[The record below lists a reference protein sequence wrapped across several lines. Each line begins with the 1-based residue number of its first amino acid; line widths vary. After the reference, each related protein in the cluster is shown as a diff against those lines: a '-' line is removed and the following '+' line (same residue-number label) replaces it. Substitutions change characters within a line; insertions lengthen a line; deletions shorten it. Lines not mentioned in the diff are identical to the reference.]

1 VRIAWATGEAGI
13 GGLAPGDGVALGTAA
28 GPIAGVGSGTV
39 VGASRDPS
47 PGVGAGVDGA
57 PAGCAATP
65 SWVADLGAHPHV
77 GVVMSPRPSQP
88 ASIRYGIRPIERVP
102 GWSNFRRDATCRLPA
117 RVRAPLCCRPRVS
130 NRRRSDRFAVTLP
143 VVIKGA
149 RGSENTLTANVSAH
163 GIAVFSERPFPVRQY
178 VELELRLPPEGQVV
192 SVTAMVARTTESL
205 EDRVGLKHPGVAFDF
220 YLFDTKGRWAWRA
233 FLDRLR
239 TVGAP
244 TVPAVR
250 TVGAPGAS
258 PLPPPSTAPR
268 GPVIS
273 LDGPL
278 ARGLAEGRVVP
289 ATLERM
295 PPSPPERAPAPPP
308 PEDEEDVA
316 AFLVKPRDVG
326 RMWAFYRTE
335 LGSMRVR
342 IETPVLKPVGT
353 SVEVVVVHPASREEW
368 VLRGH
373 VLVSSE
379 TGRGRGPM
387 LEVALADLSE
397 DTRQAFRRFITSGVP
412 EVPGP
417 APHPGDELATHEVQR
432 AMADAVEADV
442 MASRAAREAPRAPSL
457 SREEARPREATA
469 QILAEFRALAEA
481 RRSEPITRDDST
493 TGEASEDGPPAEA
506 TRIDT
511 SATVAAREQAARA
524 ARSAEVSAR
533 AEAVRAEAV
542 RAEAARA
549 EAARAEAVRAEAARA
564 EAARVEAARAE
575 AVRVEAVRAEAARA
589 EAARVEAARA
599 EAARAEAV
607 RVEAVRVEAVRAEAA
622 RAEAARVEAAR
633 AARSAPRGDA
643 PSRPSPDSIAREV
656 RAQLAT
662 GRLPPLPPGAS
673 ALAPRTE
680 AARPSAPPPEPPTTT
695 EQSPAL
701 EAPAPVRRPQAR
713 TPSGESTLTEGDVLA
728 AEAESSLGIDEAAL
742 APAPR
747 SEVPSGEVST
757 APRVGVARAEPAAP
771 PRLETP
777 QSVAVVP
784 PPRSEPVAPRT
795 ESAPG
800 TERVSRSAEGEAT
813 RPAGLTASLDPT
825 VPRVAAM
832 ASPFDQAGSRSALA
846 DGGEPRPSQPARVSK
861 ALDGPRSPVTSEP
874 HDTPASG
881 AELGELATVTHT
893 AAGLGPPE
901 PPTVAPRTG
910 AEPRPRGPSFRILTS
925 LPDVS
930 SLDPTVPR
938 APAVESTEPERTWP
952 HVPPPSATP
961 SEHAATVP
969 RTGVVSSE
977 HAATVPR
984 TGVVSSEHAATVP
997 RTGVVSS
1004 EHAATVPRTGVVSSE
1019 HAATVPRTGVVSS
1032 EHAATVPRT
1041 AVVTGGPLD
1050 PTVPR
1055 ASAVRYDL
1063 GGLDPTLPRA
1073 AAVPPP
1079 PEPAAEV
1086 AKPRARSERTQPPP
1100 DEAPRVP
1107 TGDLVLGRAPMD
1119 PRGRP
1124 ARPARGVDIAERLAS
1139 AEAPLEGFEPLTP
1152 MVAPPPRL
1160 TRSTEP
1166 DPSAPIPL
1174 PPARPGSPLVEIVPA
1189 AAFLGFGAP
1198 LEPLVAPPSE
1208 ARTPPPLRARDPLK
1222 PTTSDLVRT
1231 RDPLKPTTS
1240 DLVAPAAIAPRAQ
1253 ELPPSEIEALARELD
1268 IEPVAPL
1275 VAEALLAAPS
1285 LELAPVDPIAPEP
1298 VMDLP
1303 VAGLRPRAAPLS
1315 PVPELDPDSGDTS
1328 GVLVMPV
1335 AEVAPRDPSRAPAE
1349 PAPPAPLPRGP
1360 TRVLEPSESA
1370 PAPLPRGP
1378 TRVLE
1383 PSESALALRGPI
1395 EPHTEADPPRPL
1407 AARPRERSLPP
1418 PPPPPVQELDAEDVE
1433 LLDDDDAADAGLP
1446 IDAEAEEAS
1455 ADSAERDDGPE
1466 PEPTVARGRMPF
1478 AAFFDE
1484 YLTARPGTSSV
1495 SALPLPASPAS
1506 PPPERQ
1512 PDRPRGLSARPIPP
1526 PPAPEEATFDD
1537 DETNGEHVPLLAPP
1551 VTQAQVLRPRAP
1563 DPIPLVER
1571 RRPREEGAFGGPSEP
1586 PTTADP
1592 PSARL
1597 VDDARR
1603 TDAPPPSAREPEAV
1617 RVEARPPDPSGELRA
1632 ADERRT
1638 REAARYEPGDGP
1650 LRARRVEPPARR
1662 VEGAEPPARRV
1673 EGAEPSGSAA
1683 AVERPSVP
1691 APRAMRPSRG
1701 AASEGAPQ
1709 ARHRAMSTAGADPAL
1724 DRDIAL
1730 ARARV
1735 VRSPGSV
1742 TACYQLGR
1750 LLLRR
1755 DSDDSLSEATEQLQR
1770 AVELEPSHPGA
1781 HLAAAELAVRQGRFD
1796 TAAEHLQRARRLGYR
1811 IDERLERLVAE
1822 GRRGT

>member
-1 VRIAWATGEAGI
+1 
-13 GGLAPGDGVALGTAA
+13 
-28 GPIAGVGSGTV
+28 
-39 VGASRDPS
+39 
-47 PGVGAGVDGA
+47 
-57 PAGCAATP
+57 
-65 SWVADLGAHPHV
+65 
-77 GVVMSPRPSQP
+77 
-88 ASIRYGIRPIERVP
+88 
-102 GWSNFRRDATCRLPA
+102 
-117 RVRAPLCCRPRVS
+117 VS

-258 PLPPPSTAPR
+258 PLPPPSTGPR

-308 PEDEEDVA
+308 PDDEEDVA

-442 MASRAAREAPRAPSL
+442 MAARAAREAPRAPSL

-533 AEAVRAEAV
+533 ADAVARAEAA

-549 EAARAEAVRAEAARA
+549 EAARAEAVRVETARAEAARVEAVRVEAARVEAARA
-564 EAARVEAARAE
+564 EAARVEAAR
-575 AVRVEAVRAEAARA
+575 V
-589 EAARVEAARA
+589 EAARVAPREPNASPAPEAP
-599 EAARAEAV
+599 
-607 RVEAVRVEAVRAEAA
+607 
-622 RAEAARVEAAR
+622 R
-633 AARSAPRGDA
+633 AARSATRGDA
-643 PSRPSPDSIAREV
+643 PSRSSPDSIAREV

-673 ALAPRTE
+673 ALAARPE
-680 AARPSAPPPEPPTTT
+680 AARPSAPPPEPPTT
-695 EQSPAL
+695 EELAPAP
-701 EAPAPVRRPQAR
+701 EAPAPARRPQPR
-713 TPSGESTLTEGDVLA
+713 TPSGESTLTEGDMLA
-728 AEAESSLGIDEAAL
+728 AEPESSMGRDEAAR
-742 APAPR
+742 APAPG

-771 PRLETP
+771 RLETP
-777 QSVAVVP
+777 QSVPVV
-784 PPRSEPVAPRT
+784 PPRSEPVPPRA
-795 ESAPG
+795 EPAPG
-800 TERVSRSAEGEAT
+800 TERLSRPVEGEAT

-846 DGGEPRPSQPARVSK
+846 DGGELV
-861 ALDGPRSPVTSEP
+861 
-874 HDTPASG
+874 
-881 AELGELATVTHT
+881 ATVTHT

-910 AEPRPRGPSFRILTS
+910 AEPRPRGPSFRVLTS

-952 HVPPPSATP
+952 HVPPPSTTP
-961 SEHAATVP
+961 SEHAATVPRTGVVSSEHAATAPRTGVVSSEQAATVP

-1004 EHAATVPRTGVVSSE
+1004 EHAATAPRTGVVSSE
-1019 HAATVPRTGVVSS
+1019 HAATVPR
-1032 EHAATVPRT
+1032 A

-1079 PEPAAEV
+1079 PEPEASLAA
-1086 AKPRARSERTQPPP
+1086 PRARSERTLPPP

-1139 AEAPLEGFEPLTP
+1139 VEAPLEGFEPLTP

-1174 PPARPGSPLVEIVPA
+1174 PPARPSSPLVEVVPA

-1240 DLVAPAAIAPRAQ
+1240 DLVAPAAIAPRPP
-1253 ELPPSEIEALARELD
+1253 EVPPSEIEALARELD

-1298 VMDLP
+1298 VIDLP
-1303 VAGLRPRAAPLS
+1303 IAGLRPRVAPPS

-1335 AEVAPRDPSRAPAE
+1335 AEVAPRDPSRALAE
-1349 PAPPAPLPRGP
+1349 PAPRGP
-1360 TRVLEPSESA
+1360 TRVLEPPS
-1370 PAPLPRGP
+1370 PAAAPRGP

-1383 PSESALALRGPI
+1383 PPAPRGPTRVLEPPEASPAPRGPTRVLEPPEASPAPRGPI
-1395 EPHTEADPPRPL
+1395 EPHTEADPPRPA
-1407 AARPRERSLPP
+1407 AARPRERSLP

-1433 LLDDDDAADAGLP
+1433 LLDDDDAADASLP
-1446 IDAEAEEAS
+1446 IEADAEEAS
-1455 ADSAERDDGPE
+1455 ADSAERDDVVEPE

-1495 SALPLPASPAS
+1495 SALPLPASPAPS
-1506 PPPERQ
+1506 APA
-1512 PDRPRGLSARPIPP
+1512 DRPRGLSARPIPP
-1526 PPAPEEATFDD
+1526 PPSPEEATFDD

-1551 VTQAQVLRPRAP
+1551 VTSAQVLRPRAP

-1571 RRPREEGAFGGPSEP
+1571 RRPRDEGALGGPSEP

-1592 PSARL
+1592 PAARL
-1597 VDDARR
+1597 ADDARR
-1603 TDAPPPSAREPEAV
+1603 TDAPPPRASDADDLDSRPRSAPLEP
-1617 RVEARPPDPSGELRA
+1617 RP
-1632 ADERRT
+1632 ADNPERRA
-1638 REAARYEPGDGP
+1638 REAAPRHEPGDGP
-1650 LRARRVEPPARR
+1650 ARVRRVEAPSRRGESVDPA
-1662 VEGAEPPARRV
+1662 PRRV
-1673 EGAEPSGSAA
+1673 EGAEPSAGASGGAA
-1683 AVERPSVP
+1683 SVERPSVP